1 MAKTATVISYQ
12 EDFDKSQMIDCPAEI
27 IAANDM
33 MNEGDKINEILLTHP
48 LPYKVE
54 YKIDNTSEGQK
65 YFMTS
70 EEANAS
76 KLSWETEGFM

>member
-1 MAKTATVISYQ
+1 MAKTAIITSYQ
-12 EDFDKSQMIDCPAEI
+12 EDFDNSQMIDCPADI

-54 YKIDNTSEGQK
+54 FKDGSTSYGQSYYTTEKEAEQAKID
-65 YFMTS
+65 
-70 EEANAS
+70 
-76 KLSWETEGFM
+76 WES

>member
-1 MAKTATVISYQ
+1 MAKTAKIISYQ
-12 EDFDKSQMIDCPAEI
+12 EDFDNSQMIDCPADI

-54 YKIDNTSEGQK
+54 FKDGSTSHGQAYYKTSEVAEK
-65 YFMTS
+65 AAKKWI
-70 EEANAS
+70 E
-76 KLSWETEGFM
+76 